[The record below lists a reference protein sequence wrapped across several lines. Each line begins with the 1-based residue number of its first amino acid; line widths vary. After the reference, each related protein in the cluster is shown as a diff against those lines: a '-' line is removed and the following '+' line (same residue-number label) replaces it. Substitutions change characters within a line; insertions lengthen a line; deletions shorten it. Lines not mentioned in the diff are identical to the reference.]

1 MSSIEFDVEK
11 DKANIAKHGISLARA
26 PDLQILEVM
35 SDDRFDYGE
44 TRYRS
49 FGMIDNQTY
58 CMVFAER
65 NGVMRIISLRRA
77 HAKEMSRHVKT

>member
-11 DKANIAKHGISLARA
+11 DKANVAKHGISLARA
-26 PDLQILEVM
+26 PDLHILEVM

-44 TRYRS
+44 TRYRA
-49 FGMIDNQTY
+49 FGMIDNQAY